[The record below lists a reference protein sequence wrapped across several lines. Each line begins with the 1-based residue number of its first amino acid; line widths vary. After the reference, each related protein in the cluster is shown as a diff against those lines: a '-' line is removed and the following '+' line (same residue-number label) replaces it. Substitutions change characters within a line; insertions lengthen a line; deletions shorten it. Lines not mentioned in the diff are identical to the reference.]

1 MVTLVR
7 SARLLGAVVDRRFQA
22 PVPTAVR
29 SGTRVDDAGG
39 TMVALVVIATG
50 AVDSA
55 GGKPTLVGETRAV
68 MAPFPVTTGRAWARA
83 ERVAFVTTPFAI

>member
-1 MVTLVR
+1 MVALVR

-39 TMVALVVIATG
+39 TMVTLVVIAAG

-55 GGKPTLVGETRAV
+55 GGEPTLVGETRAV
-68 MAPFPVTTGRAWARA
+68 TAPFSVAAGRAWARA
-83 ERVAFVTTPFAI
+83 ERVAFVTTPLAV